1 MMLKGYL
8 AAFIGSTGKNVAA
21 SSDKILKTLS
31 AKYRISRNTYA
42 CCRLDI
48 LHSDEENAKVLVG
61 VLLKG
66 DRELPVGTQ
75 LIIPAADQNM
85 EYKTALVQNVDGEH
99 IHLCTPFITQPI
111 KEERRK
117 LPRYE
122 TNFKMM
128 LKGHQLDAVEGT
140 FQGITFQCNDS
151 KNTLTNLLVGRTYDF
166 KASYKQQDYEF
177 PGTLI
182 HLHYDWKYYRHR
194 LGVHFKDLDEERETI
209 MKFLVDPN
217 YKIPIAQSSNID
229 PSSGKIS
236 L

>member
-8 AAFIGSTGKNVAA
+8 AAFIGSADKNVAA

-48 LHSDEENAKVLVG
+48 LHSDDENAKVLVG
-61 VLLKG
+61 VMLKG

-75 LIIPAADQNM
+75 LIIPAEQSM

-99 IHLCTPFITQPI
+99 IHLCTPFITKPI
-111 KEERRK
+111 GEERRK
-117 LPRYE
+117 ANRIP
-122 TNFKMM
+122 TNFKML
-128 LKGHQLDAVEGT
+128 LKGHHLDAVEGAVD
-140 FQGITFQCNDS
+140 GITFQCNDS
-151 KNTLTNLLVGRTYDF
+151 KNTLTNLVVGRSYEFTGT
-166 KASYKQQDYEF
+166 YKQVSYEF
-177 PGTLI
+177 TGVLK

-194 LGVHFKDLDEERETI
+194 LGVHFIDMDQEKETVLR
-209 MKFLVDPN
+209 FLIDPD
-217 YKIPIAQSSNID
+217 YKVSIAQSSNID
-229 PSSGKIS
+229 TSTGKIS